1 MESRLR
7 GRRGDLANM
16 GPPMA
21 VSFMEITEGTDS
33 TEKMPPGKSQTK
45 HIAVVKCKRIHLPKQ
60 DFFLYATAIFFFAKV
75 LPDAD
80 KLAKPF
86 LTMY

>member
-1 MESRLR
+1 
-7 GRRGDLANM
+7 M
-16 GPPMA
+16 GPPVA

-60 DFFLYATAIFFFAKV
+60 DFFLYATAIFFLLKSFLMQINWPSLS
-75 LPDAD
+75 LPCISN
-80 KLAKPF
+80 PN
-86 LTMY
+86 